1 MITDRIGRQ
10 EVLLPINHD
19 HFNYR
24 KKQIHLEQISPV
36 EMSEVKKR
44 QSKTACGYW
53 YGTVF
58 IAFKRT
64 RSCIMTLEGRDAC
77 LTSKTENLTLLKTL
91 MSTLFHKRK
100 MIATTVSIF
109 SEGFNGI
116 NFCLNTHPLGRQR
129 NCSDQIRGE

>member
-64 RSCIMTLEGRDAC
+64 RSCIMTLEGRDAEY
-77 LTSKTENLTLLKTL
+77 LPHKQNRKPDASKN
-91 MSTLFHKRK
+91 
-100 MIATTVSIF
+100 
-109 SEGFNGI
+109 I
-116 NFCLNTHPLGRQR
+116 NEYPVPQKKDDCHNCLNFFRR
-129 NCSDQIRGE
+129 F